1 MATKTRRVVT
11 STKPGLREPS
21 TPPLVLGRKAFRQS
35 MAALFQELDTDE
47 EAQQRFIQD
56 PAGII
61 MDRVFQ
67 EKLPPQRASEANR
80 LLFSVLANKQ
90 FLRWMD
96 QYASENKGRRVGKDE
111 FNQDFAK
118 ALLEF
123 GDQELLLSV
132 LSNAS
137 AGFGIPGMGDR
148 AQQILINNAAG
159 TAVATPVNSPSTSDE
174 SLRSSQNFNGL
185 GFGDL
190 GQLVNPAILRS
201 ISEQLLARAQELKD
215 VGALA
220 DLSVQIR

>member
-1 MATKTRRVVT
+1 
-11 STKPGLREPS
+11 
-21 TPPLVLGRKAFRQS
+21 

-47 EAQQRFIQD
+47 KAQQRFIQD
-56 PAGII
+56 PSGII

-96 QYASENKGRRVGKDE
+96 QYASEHQGQRVGKDE

-123 GDQELLLSV
+123 GDHELLLSV
-132 LSNAS
+132 VSNAS
-137 AGFGIPGMGDR
+137 LGFGIPGMGDR

-159 TAVATPVNSPSTSDE
+159 TAVATPVNSPSTSDQT
-174 SLRSSQNFNGL
+174 LRSSQNFNGL

-190 GQLVNPAILRS
+190 GQLINPAILRS
-201 ISEQLLARAQELKD
+201 LSEQLLARAQELKD
-215 VGALA
+215 AGTLA
-220 DLSVQIR
+220 DLSARIR

>member
-1 MATKTRRVVT
+1 MATKTRRAFT
-11 STKPGLREPS
+11 SKKPGLREPS

-35 MAALFQELDTDE
+35 MVALFQDLDTDE
-47 EAQQRFIQD
+47 KAQQRFIQD

-80 LLFSVLANKQ
+80 LLFSVLANKR
-90 FLRWMD
+90 FFRWMD
-96 QYASENKGRRVGKDE
+96 QYANENKGRRVGKDE

-123 GDQELLLSV
+123 GDHELLLSV
-132 LSNAS
+132 VSNAS
-137 AGFGIPGMGDR
+137 TGFGIPGMGDR

-159 TAVATPVNSPSTSDE
+159 TAVATPVNSPSTSDQT
-174 SLRSSQNFNGL
+174 LRSSQNFNGL